1 MISFEYILLVSSGL
15 ILISLAIAKISDN
28 FGVPTLL
35 LFLVVGMLAGSEGLG
50 GIEFSDVGLARSIGT
65 IALVLILFA
74 GGLDTKW
81 SSVRPVLR
89 EAGILATVGV
99 LTTALLVGVFVS
111 YTFGFSLLE
120 GLLFGAVV
128 SSTDAA
134 AVFSLLRSRN
144 VSLRGN
150 LKPLLEFES
159 GSNDPMAVFL
169 TLGLIQVLTSQIET
183 TVDFIV
189 LFFYQMGFGAV
200 LGFGLGKAMVF
211 LLNRLKFSYQGFYPV
226 FALAFAVFIFGITA
240 VINGS
245 GFLAVYAAGLV
256 VGNSEIIQ
264 KRSLLRFFDGF
275 AWLSQVGMFL
285 TLGLLVFPSH
295 VVSVV
300 GIGLLASAVL
310 MFVAR
315 PVSVFLSLAFTKFR
329 WNEKA
334 LVSWVGLRGAV
345 PIILATFPL
354 LAGLPRAELMFNLVF
369 FIVLTST
376 LLQGWSIP
384 LLARIL
390 KVDAPL
396 ERTPNYPLEFDAPR
410 ESNTELVD
418 LMVPYNSSAVGRT
431 IVELGMPNDSLIVLI
446 IRNEEFLV
454 PSGGTVL
461 ESGDTILVL
470 VNKQNL
476 PQVRELL
483 AEQRAKE
490 EA

>member
-1 MISFEYILLVSSGL
+1 MISFEYILLVGSGL
-15 ILISLAIAKISDN
+15 ILISLAIARISDN
-28 FGVPTLL
+28 IGVPTLL

-50 GIEFSDVGLARSIGT
+50 GIDFSDYGLARSIGT

-74 GGLDTKW
+74 GGLDTDW

-89 EAGILATVGV
+89 EATILATFGV
-99 LTTALLVGVFVS
+99 MSTAVLVGIFATYVL
-111 YTFGFSLLE
+111 GFSLLE
-120 GLLFGAVV
+120 GLLFGSVV

-134 AVFSLLRSRN
+134 AVFALLRSRN

-150 LKPLLEFES
+150 LKPLLELES

-169 TLGLIQVLTSQIET
+169 TVGLIQVLTAQMDSLGE
-183 TVDFIV
+183 FAA
-189 LFFYQMGFGAV
+189 LFFYQMGFGA
-200 LGFGLGKAMVF
+200 LFGFGLGKGMVF

-240 VINGS
+240 AINGS
-245 GFLAVYAAGLV
+245 GFLAVYVAGLV

-264 KRSLLRFFDGF
+264 KRSLLRFFDGL
-275 AWLSQVGMFL
+275 AWLSQVSMFL

-295 VVSVV
+295 VMNVV
-300 GIGLLASAVL
+300 GMGLLVSAVL

-315 PVSVFLSLAFTKFR
+315 PVSVYVSLTFSKLR
-329 WNEKA
+329 LNEKA

-354 LAGLPRAELMFNLVF
+354 LAGLPGSELMFNLVF

-376 LLQGWSIP
+376 LFQGWSIP
-384 LLARIL
+384 VLARLL
-390 KVDAPL
+390 KVDTPL
-396 ERTPNYPLEFDAPR
+396 KRTSSYPLEFDAPR
-410 ESNTELVD
+410 ETNTELVD
-418 LMVPYNSSAVGRT
+418 LMVPYNSSVAGRT
-431 IVELGMPNDSLIVLI
+431 IVELGLPNDSLIVLI

-461 ESGDTILVL
+461 ESGDTILAL

-476 PQVRELL
+476 PNVRKLL
-483 AEQRAKE
+483 SEQKPKE
-490 EA
+490 EE